1 MTKAYIAEYGGLGAN
16 TDNVASYGT
25 SCVYDSQGNLYVIG
39 AAFYGNNSGG
49 APSGSNFVDS
59 LMLKYSPDGQL
70 LFHKTWWD
78 AENQNCGAT
87 NVAIDIVNVGGTDY
101 ILWLANDW
109 SSNGGC
115 FYGVMDT
122 NGNIGQGGV
131 DQANAGIGQI
141 SPTDIFTNSTG
152 AAAIS
157 TRWLYNGNDIPAVVS
172 IPDIINSG
180 TPGFSTGI
188 EIVNTDASPSTGVF
202 NAVVV
207 DDAGYTTA
215 IGNII
220 VDDVTHAF
228 LASFDPAGAV
238 IWQYVLDENTT
249 TGAGQGC
256 YGESLAWS
264 PDGYLYTV
272 VNDTDIGSTYID
284 KFETFPSGV
293 QNIWR
298 ATIAA
303 NGPGMLCGYDINFDS
318 AGNPIVSGLSS
329 TSVNN
334 GTALGIPGIVKVN
347 KTTGSLI
354 FANFILLGDAN
365 ETIFDGSSGDPFVG
379 HRCGAVYQDRFA
391 FACTTTNDLNF
402 NDAGTVNDRLLI
414 CQVPTDGSIATIYE
428 GGPPSNG
435 YLNVTGIYGS
445 SFSVSNYQPGNTSYA
460 SVDLTTILAALSNPM
475 MATTNATTVNDYG
488 SELLTL
494 GNFGGLTM
502 RPGVNIRPG
511 VTLRGSNNSFSITM
525 TSADFTHAYSY
536 NSTNGHS
543 YPIMLGTNGVD
554 GFTIDFT
561 NVSSDNGSWIYT
573 SYIPYNPHFNNQSIA
588 DFFNNLVTQG
598 VLNQP
603 NQSALWSVTW
613 AAGSS
618 ITNGYVIMSG
628 RGTIGGILIAPV
640 DTTVTGWN
648 TNPPNNDSTT
658 ALAGTFLFPA
668 TFTLVTPAINKGGW
682 C

>member
-16 TDNVASYGT
+16 TDDVSDYGT

-39 AAFYGNNSGG
+39 AASYGNNSGG
-49 APSGSNFVDS
+49 APSGSGSTDS
-59 LMLKYSPDGQL
+59 LMLKYSPDGTL

-87 NVAIDIVNVGGTDY
+87 NVAIDIVTVAGQEY
-101 ILWLANDW
+101 ILWLANSW
-109 SSNGGC
+109 GTSGC
-115 FYGVMDT
+115 FYGVMDLE
-122 NGNIGQGGV
+122 GNIGGGGI
-131 DQANAGIGQI
+131 DNANAGIGQTW
-141 SPTDIFTNSTG
+141 PTDISTNSSG
-152 AAAIS
+152 AACIS
-157 TRWLYNGNDIPAVVS
+157 TSWQYNGNNIPAIIS

-188 EIVNTDASPSTGVF
+188 EIVNTDASPSYGVF

-207 DDAGYTTA
+207 DYVGNTFA
-215 IGNII
+215 IGII
-220 VDDVTHAF
+220 VVDDVTHGFLVAF
-228 LASFDPAGAV
+228 DTSGSA
-238 IWQYVLDENTT
+238 IWQYVLDENTSIG
-249 TGAGQGC
+249 TGTGC
-256 YGESLAWS
+256 YGESVALS
-264 PDGYLYTV
+264 PDGYLYSV
-272 VNDTDIGSTYID
+272 VNDIGAGNTYID
-284 KFETFPSGV
+284 KFEFSPTGV
-293 QNIWR
+293 TNIWR
-298 ATIAA
+298 ATVAP
-303 NGPGMLCGYDINFDS
+303 NGPSMLCGYDINFDS
-318 AGNPIVSGLSS
+318 AGNPIISGIAS
-329 TSVNN
+329 TSVSN
-334 GTALGIPGIVKVN
+334 GISTGFPGFVKLN
-347 KTTGSLI
+347 KTTGNLI
-354 FANFILLGDAN
+354 FANVLLLGEPH
-365 ETIFDGSSGDPFVG
+365 ETIFDGSGDPFVG
-379 HRCGAVYQDRFA
+379 HRCGAVYQNRFA
-391 FACTTTNDLNF
+391 FACSTANDLNL
-402 NDAGTVNDRLLI
+402 NDGSTFGPRIVI
-414 CQVPTDGSIATIYE
+414 SQVPTDGTIATLYE
-428 GGPPSNG
+428 GGGPPPNG
-435 YLNVTGIYGS
+435 YLNVTGLYQS
-445 SFSVSNYQPGNTSYA
+445 SFSVSNYQPGNTSFND
-460 SVDLTTILAALSNPM
+460 VDLTTVLADNHLPM
-475 MATTNATTVNDYG
+475 MATTNATTINDYS
-488 SELLTL
+488 SELMTL
-494 GNFGGLTM
+494 GYFGGGLTM

-618 ITNGYVIMSG
+618 IANGYVIMSG

-668 TFTLVTPAINKGGW
+668 TFTLITPAINKGGW